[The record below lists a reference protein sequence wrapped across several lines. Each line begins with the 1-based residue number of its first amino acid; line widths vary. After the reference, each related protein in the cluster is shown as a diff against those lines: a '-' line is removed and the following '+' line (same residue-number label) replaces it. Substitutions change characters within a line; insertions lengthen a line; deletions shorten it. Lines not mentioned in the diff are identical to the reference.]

1 MLVNE
6 EYRMHPATS
15 SVMEEHLSMLVTHPF
30 AERLAMTSITP
41 QAAGIFAGALPLDLP
56 PLGHYPQPRDMVEWS
71 LFEMDPR
78 EVIDGVMLDNGAF
91 FAPDPISVGN
101 MRETCPHCNGEP
113 LQLVLRRHHVK
124 RSHLFCPH
132 CTRCYDVLGA
142 QGYSM
147 LDIV

>member
-1 MLVNE
+1 M
-6 EYRMHPATS
+6 RPATS
-15 SVMEEHLSMLVTHPF
+15 SVVEEHLSMHVIHPLV
-30 AERLAMTSITP
+30 ERLAMASIAP

-56 PLGHYPQPRDMVEWS
+56 PLGYHSHPREMVDMS

-78 EVIDGVMLDNGAF
+78 EVLDGQVLDNGTF
-91 FAPDPISVGN
+91 LAPDPIPVGN
-101 MRETCPHCNGEP
+101 MRETCPQCHGGP
-113 LQLVLRRHHVK
+113 LQLVLRYHHVE

-142 QGYSM
+142 EGYSM